1 MDFFEHQELARK
13 KTRLLVVYFFLA
25 IVGIIT
31 SLYVVFLAGSLFFGN
46 ENGGKVI
53 EFWRPDLLLYAAL
66 GSGTVIALGSGF
78 KTMQLSAGGSVVA
91 RDLGGRLV
99 DRNTTDF
106 EERRLLNVVEE
117 MAIASGVPVP
127 DVYIMDNEMGINA
140 FAAGKTTSDAVIG
153 VTRGTIRVLTR
164 DELQGVMAH
173 EFSHILNGD
182 MRLNMR
188 LIGLLF
194 GILFIAMI
202 GQIVLRSAAFSSGSR
217 NKNSGGGILLVLA
230 IGLAL
235 VVIGYVGLFFAKLI
249 KAAISRQR
257 EFLADASAVQF
268 TRNPAGIAGALKKIG
283 GLSEGSAVT
292 SPRAEEASHM
302 FFGDAARH
310 NLMRFGSFA
319 THPPLAVRIGKIDPQ
334 WDGKFPEI
342 TLPAISQPT
351 TGEPVPTSRR
361 GQAAVPPPLSPHAAV
376 VAGLA
381 STGNLPNIG
390 RPGAEEIAYSQ
401 HLLGEI
407 PQESLEAT
415 RGGAGAQAAVF
426 ALLLGRDEQVQAS
439 ELDQLASLVDA
450 GTLRLVGDFYEKV
463 SGLDSSAKIALVDLT
478 IPSLR
483 RLSPPE
489 YDRFKNVTQTL
500 MASDGQIDLFEF
512 TLQKIIHRH
521 LDLYFFQNR
530 PRRIRYRRIAK
541 LKQETAV
548 LLSTLAG
555 LGSRDAGQMDEAF
568 QQGIDSIAG
577 ELGAPL
583 PGRLGP
589 EQCGL
594 ARIDEALDRFDEAT
608 PLVKKRLLHACGM
621 VAMADQ
627 RITDDEAE
635 LLRAIADTIGCP
647 VPPFVKEEEGRV
659 KRK

>member
-25 IVGIIT
+25 IVGIIA
-31 SLYVVFLAGSLFFGN
+31 SLYLVLIAGSLFFRDGA
-46 ENGGKVI
+46 GAMVI
-53 EFWRPDLLLYAAL
+53 EFWRPDLLIYAAL
-66 GSGTVIALGSGF
+66 GSCTVIVLGSGF
-78 KTMQLSAGGSVVA
+78 KTLQLSAGGSVVA
-91 RDLGGRLV
+91 SDLGGRLV

-127 DVYIMDNEMGINA
+127 DVYIMDKEMGINA

-153 VTRGTIRVLTR
+153 VTRGTIRILNR

-202 GQIVLRSAAFSSGSR
+202 GQIVLRSLAYSSGSR
-217 NKNSGGGILLVLA
+217 GKNSGGIILLVLGF
-230 IGLAL
+230 GLAL
-235 VVIGYVGLFFAKLI
+235 IVIGYVGLFFAKLI

-268 TRNPAGIAGALKKIG
+268 TRNPDGISGALKKIG
-283 GLSEGSAVT
+283 GLSEGSTVT
-292 SPRAEEASHM
+292 SPQAEEASHM
-302 FFGDAARH
+302 FFGDASRH

-334 WDGKFPEI
+334 WDGKFPKVG
-342 TLPAISQPT
+342 LPTISQSAGKT
-351 TGEPVPTSRR
+351 
-361 GQAAVPPPLSPHAAV
+361 PPPRRREPSAATPPPSPHAAV
-376 VAGLA
+376 VANLA
-381 STGNLPNIG
+381 STAGLANIG
-390 RPGAEEIAYSQ
+390 QPGASEIAYS
-401 HLLGEI
+401 HRLLAGI
-407 PQESLEAT
+407 PQESLEAI
-415 RGGAGAQAAVF
+415 RSEAGAQAAVF
-426 ALLLGRDEQVQAS
+426 ALLLGQNEQVRAA
-439 ELDQLASLVDA
+439 ELEQLGNLID
-450 GTLRLVGDFYEKV
+450 GQTLLHVNGFHGKI

-483 RLSPPE
+483 RLSAPE
-489 YDRFKNVTQTL
+489 YDRFQNVTRLL

-521 LDLYFFQNR
+521 LDLYFFRTR
-530 PRRIRYRRIAK
+530 PPGIRYRRIEK
-541 LKQETAV
+541 LRHETAV

-555 LGSRDAGQMDEAF
+555 LGTRNGGQVDAAF
-568 QQGIDSIAG
+568 QQGINSLADELDS
-577 ELGAPL
+577 PL
-583 PGRLGP
+583 PGKLGP
-589 EQCGL
+589 EQCNL
-594 ARIDEALDRFDEAT
+594 AQIDEALNRFDEAS
-608 PLVKKRLLHACGM
+608 PLVKKRLLHACGK
-621 VAMADQ
+621 VVMADQ
-627 RITDDEAE
+627 RITNNEGE

-647 VPPFVKEEEGRV
+647 IPPFVNDEAGKD
-659 KRK
+659 KLIA

>member
-25 IVGIIT
+25 IVGIIA
-31 SLYVVFLAGSLFFGN
+31 SLYVVFIVASLFFKDDAGAM
-46 ENGGKVI
+46 VI
-53 EFWRPDLLLYAAL
+53 ELWRPDLLLYAAL

-91 RDLGGRLV
+91 SDLGGRLV

-164 DELQGVMAH
+164 DELQGVIAH

-202 GQIVLRSAAFSSGSR
+202 GQIVFRSVAYSSGSR
-217 NKNSGGGILLVLA
+217 SKNSGGGILLVLA
-230 IGLAL
+230 LGLAL
-235 VVIGYVGLFFAKLI
+235 IVIGYVGLFFAKLI

-268 TRNPAGIAGALKKIG
+268 TRNPDGIAGALKKIG
-283 GLSEGSAVT
+283 GLSQGSTVT

-302 FFGDAARH
+302 FFGDASQH
-310 NLMRFGSFA
+310 NLMRFESFA
-319 THPPLAVRIGKIDPQ
+319 THPPLATRIGKIDPQ
-334 WDGKFPEI
+334 WDGKFPKVA
-342 TLPAISQPT
+342 LPTISQSV
-351 TGEPVPTSRR
+351 GETPPTSHR
-361 GQAAVPPPLSPHAAV
+361 GPGAGPPPLSPHAAV

-381 STGNLPNIG
+381 STAGLPNTG
-390 RPGAEEIAYSQ
+390 QPGANGIAYSQ
-401 HLLGEI
+401 RLLEAI
-407 PQESLEAT
+407 PQESLAAIRSE
-415 RGGAGAQAAVF
+415 AGAQAVVF
-426 ALLLGRDEQVQAS
+426 ALLLGQDEHALESQLV
-439 ELDQLASLVDA
+439 QLADLVDSE
-450 GTLRLVGDFYEKV
+450 TLRQVTDFHGNI

-489 YDRFKNVTQTL
+489 YDRFQNVTRLL

-512 TLQKIIHRH
+512 TLQKIIQRH
-521 LDLYFFQNR
+521 LDRYFFQTR
-530 PRRIRYRRIAK
+530 PPGIRYRRIVK
-541 LKQETAV
+541 LKHETAV

-555 LGSRDAGQMDEAF
+555 LGSRNSEQVDGAF
-568 QQGIDSIAG
+568 QLGVESLADELDS
-577 ELGAPL
+577 PL
-583 PGRLGP
+583 PGRLAP

-594 ARIDEALDRFDEAT
+594 AQIDEALNRFDEAT
-608 PLVKKRLLHACGM
+608 PLVKKRLLHACGK
-621 VAMADQ
+621 VVMADQ
-627 RITDDEAE
+627 RITNNEAE

-647 VPPFVKEEEGRV
+647 IPPFVKDGEG
-659 KRK
+659 KG